1 MAASIEFKLWAPY
14 NKAASLIGSFSKWEE
29 IPMEKGK
36 DGFFLTSVKLEDG
49 VHQYKFKVQSKS
61 WFFEPDQWVTVNDP
75 YATDIDD
82 SSQNCNLRIKDG
94 ERIVDTYVWKNDD
107 KPLPPDHELVIY
119 ELHVGDFSGGED
131 DPYARGKY
139 KHVVEK
145 LDYLVELGINCIELM
160 PVKEYPGDHGW
171 GYNPRYFFATESSY
185 GTTAEL
191 KALIDEC
198 HGRGIRVLMDGIYN
212 HSESESPLTQIDH
225 DYWYHHAP
233 KDPDNNWGPE
243 FNYEFYDEKF
253 ETYPARRFIG
263 DVVRFWIEEYHT
275 DGIRYDAARQLG
287 NYDFMHWVVQEAKKT
302 AGMKPFYNIA
312 EHIPQNP
319 AITNADGPMDGAWH
333 ENFYSAM
340 IDHLCN
346 EQFDLE
352 RLKSALDAKREGYQG
367 ATNIVN
373 YLTNHDHNHLMYE
386 LGERGILE
394 EAAFKRAKLGSALL
408 MTAMGVPMIWM
419 GEEFAEYKPKSP
431 EQNKIDWT
439 LLGNDRNKGLHDYYQ
454 SLIFLRKN
462 NHALY
467 TENIEFFYEHPD
479 DRVLAYT
486 RWNDEGSRIVV
497 IANLSGNF
505 LKDYTIPHIPADG
518 IWHDWVSNYDVEVSG
533 NTLVIDLPEYE
544 AKVLVL

>member
-518 IWHDWVSNYDVEVSG
+518 IWHEWVSNYDVEVSG

>member
-1 MAASIEFKLWAPY
+1 MAALIEFKLWAPY
-14 NKAASLIGSFSKWEE
+14 NKAASLIGSFSNWEE
-29 IPMEKGK
+29 IPMKKGK
-36 DGFFLTSVKLEDG
+36 DGFFLTSLKLEDG
-49 VHQYKFKVQSKS
+49 VYQYKFKVQSKS
-61 WFFEPDQWVTVNDP
+61 WFFKPDEWVEVNDP

-82 SSQNCNLRIKDG
+82 FLQNSNVRIKDG
-94 ERIVDTYVWKNDD
+94 KRIVDTYVWKHDD

-145 LDYLVELGINCIELM
+145 LDYLVELGINCVELM

-212 HSESESPLTQIDH
+212 HSDAESPLTQIDH

-263 DVVRFWIEEYHT
+263 DVVRFWIKEYHT

-287 NYDFMHWVVQEAKKT
+287 NYDFMHWIVQEAKQM

-333 ENFYSAM
+333 ENFYGTM

-346 EQFDLE
+346 GQFDLR
-352 RLKSALDAKREGYQG
+352 RLKSSLDAKREGYQG
-367 ATNIVN
+367 VTNVVN

-394 EAAFKRAKLGSALL
+394 EAAFKRAKLGAALL

-419 GEEFAEYKPKSP
+419 GEEFAEYKPKTP

-454 SLIFLRKN
+454 SLVFLRKN

-467 TENIEFFYEHPD
+467 TENIEFFYDHPD

-486 RWNDEGSRIVV
+486 RWNDEGSRVV
-497 IANLSGNF
+497 VVVNLSGNF
-505 LKDYTIPHIPADG
+505 LKDYTVPHIPADG
-518 IWHDWVSNYDVEVSG
+518 TWHEWVSNFDVEVSG